1 MNKIVKIVL
10 AVLGLVSAILWYQ
23 LPGRDVPA
31 AEAVQNGA
39 MNFMFVITYLL
50 LGIAV
55 VVSLLFSLANLFTNP
70 KSLKKTLMVVGGFI
84 VVLAL
89 AYVLADGTDI
99 DLDAMASRGISTT
112 ETTVKR
118 IGTGLN
124 LFFLLVIIA
133 VGSMILGGFKKMFN
147 K

>member
-10 AVLGLVSAILWYQ
+10 AVLGLLSAVLWYQ
-23 LPGRDVPA
+23 LPSRDVPA
-31 AEAVQNGA
+31 AEAAQSGA
-39 MNFMFVITYLL
+39 MNLMFVITYLL

-55 VVSLLFSLANLFTNP
+55 VVSLLFALMNLFSNP
-70 KSLKKTLMVVGGFI
+70 KSLKKSLMVVGGFL
-84 VVLAL
+84 VVVAF

-99 DLDAMASRGISTT
+99 DLDAMASRGLTTT

-133 VGSMILGGFKKMFN
+133 VGSMIFGGVKKMFN

>member
-10 AVLGLVSAILWYQ
+10 AVLGLISAILWYQ
-23 LPGRDVPA
+23 LPSRDVPA
-31 AEAVQNGA
+31 AEAAQSGA
-39 MNFMFVITYLL
+39 MNLMFFITYFL

-55 VVSLLFSLANLFTNP
+55 LVSLLFALMNLFSNP
-70 KSLKKTLMVVGGFI
+70 KNLKKALMIVGGFI
-84 VVLAL
+84 LVVAF

-99 DLDAMASRGISTT
+99 DLDEMAKRGIPTT

-124 LFFLLVIIA
+124 MFFLLVLIA
-133 VGSMILGGFKKMFN
+133 IGSMIFGGFKKMFN